1 MGSTLYLETTAFLP
15 SFRLRGLSSLGQAWV
30 GVGAH
35 LQRLTGGGLAGMEEC
50 RGGKVPLSVG
60 SGVLGGGGDEA
71 RQVRSIGCF
80 LSVKG
85 DNSTS
90 WDL

>member
-1 MGSTLYLETTAFLP
+1 
-15 SFRLRGLSSLGQAWV
+15 
-30 GVGAH
+30 
-35 LQRLTGGGLAGMEEC
+35 MEEC

-60 SGVLGGGGDEA
+60 SGVLGGGGDKA